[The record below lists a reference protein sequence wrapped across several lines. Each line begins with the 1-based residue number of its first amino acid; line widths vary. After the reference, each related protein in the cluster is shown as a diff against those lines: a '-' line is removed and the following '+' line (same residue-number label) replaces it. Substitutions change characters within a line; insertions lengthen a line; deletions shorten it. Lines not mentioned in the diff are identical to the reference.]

1 MRAGAKGFLLK
12 DISSERL
19 VETIRRVVAGETRF
33 SPALT
38 ERVLEG
44 MTGMPKA
51 FDSLDLPS
59 PLTQRESEVLRLM
72 AGGFNNHEIAQ
83 GLGTTEGTVKNHVS
97 SILSKLGVRDR
108 VQAVFRGIEL
118 GVLR

>member
-1 MRAGAKGFLLK
+1 MGVGAKGFLLK
-12 DISSERL
+12 DVSSERL
-19 VETIRRVVAGETRF
+19 VEPIRHVGTGETHS

-44 MTGMPKA
+44 ITGIPKS

-59 PLTQRESEVLRLM
+59 PLTQRELEVLRLM

-83 GLGTTEGTVKNHVS
+83 GLGTMEGTIKNHVS

-108 VQAVFRGIEL
+108 VQAVFRGIDL
-118 GVLR
+118 GMLR